1 MGSSS
6 LSTTSSPPPLPPW
19 APCTRSTM
27 KCSSSSTLPTL
38 TSPSMATSRRFLCFC
53 QLLVQLNSFE
63 PIWSR
68 LKARSNQKLVKMGI
82 HHSTFF
88 LFLAI
93 LFWREVELKKL
104 KSVIAE
110 NCSSLTPKKSKKA
123 RKCDK
128 ILLYYWVHSYKFD

>member
-27 KCSSSSTLPTL
+27 KRTSSSTLPTL

-93 LFWREVELKKL
+93 LFWREVELKKKL

-110 NCSSLTPKKSKKA
+110 NCSSLTPKKAKKA

-128 ILLYYWVHSYKFD
+128 ILLYY